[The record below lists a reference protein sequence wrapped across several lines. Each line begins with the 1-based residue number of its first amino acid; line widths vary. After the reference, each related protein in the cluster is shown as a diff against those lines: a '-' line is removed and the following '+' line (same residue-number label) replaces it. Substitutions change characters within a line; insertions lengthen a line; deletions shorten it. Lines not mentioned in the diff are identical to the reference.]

1 MVTVIDAVNFMKD
14 IQVKET
20 ESVGF
25 VFMGVMVV
33 FVLLVFVCVF
43 VCLFARL
50 FVCLFVCLFQ
60 QLTRDGVHGASRCV
74 VHPYRRQ
81 CTIKRCVRTRRDGGG
96 NNR

>member
-33 FVLLVFVCVF
+33 FVLLVFVC
-43 VCLFARL
+43 LFARL
-50 FVCLFVCLFQ
+50 FICLF
-60 QLTRDGVHGASRCV
+60 
-74 VHPYRRQ
+74 
-81 CTIKRCVRTRRDGGG
+81 
-96 NNR
+96 